1 MNDKSTQSRW
11 DALKRVLRGG
21 QSAPPEQN
29 GSKQPE
35 PVSVAAQA
43 PAPAQE
49 PVAQMPPCT
58 DDQARLE
65 ALYRVSRV
73 LGTSLEL
80 DEVLAQVIDAVIDLT
95 GAERGILVMIEND
108 STDSKLRLARNIDP
122 EKLDNWEAEVSRTII
137 NTAIK
142 TRQGIVTADA
152 QSDPRF
158 STQASVI
165 FNVLRSMMCAP
176 LMARGRV
183 IGAIYVDSRIQ
194 TDVFDDDDLEM
205 LDAFATQ
212 AAFAIDNAHI
222 YTRTVQQVKQLTI
235 ELDEVK
241 RARQVAEITE
251 SEYFRKLQAKVQTL
265 RDHQK
270 RSQIGHDEP

>member
-1 MNDKSTQSRW
+1 M
-11 DALKRVLRGG
+11 
-21 QSAPPEQN
+21 
-29 GSKQPE
+29 
-35 PVSVAAQA
+35 
-43 PAPAQE
+43 PAPLQT
-49 PVAQMPPCT
+49 PVPSHAPIPPTPPCT

-73 LGTSLEL
+73 LGTSLEM
-80 DEVLAQVIDAVIDLT
+80 DEVLSQVIDAVIDLT
-95 GAERGILVMIEND
+95 GAERGILVMIDND
-108 STDSKLRLARNIDP
+108 SPDWKLRLARNIDP

-137 NTAIK
+137 NKAIE

-152 QSDPRF
+152 QADPRF

-194 TDVFDDDDLEM
+194 TDVFDQDDLEM
-205 LDAFATQ
+205 MDAFATQ

-222 YTRTVQQVKQLTI
+222 YTRTVQKVKQLTI
-235 ELDEVK
+235 ELDEVR
-241 RARQVAEITE
+241 RAREVAEITE
-251 SEYFRKLQAKVQTL
+251 SDYFRKLQEKVQTL
-265 RDHQK
+265 RKNQK
-270 RSQIGHDEP
+270 KTENRT